1 MSDEQNK
8 NIQPNQG
15 SPTTPYYFAQ
25 PVPAYY
31 PYYQARQFPL
41 PHQQQQQ
48 QYQQTPQSQ
57 QPQQQQQTSDIPGM
71 LPLQQSFIE
80 NILRLNRGEEVTVYM
95 TFENNEQRVF
105 RGVIEAAGRD
115 HLILSEPQ
123 TGKRYLLLMVYL
135 DYVEFDN
142 EINYQFPGLGSFPS
156 R

>member
-8 NIQPNQG
+8 NIQSNQG
-15 SPTTPYYFAQ
+15 GYTPPYYYAQ
-25 PVPAYY
+25 PVPAAYY
-31 PYYQARQFPL
+31 PYYQQRQFPL
-41 PHQQQQQ
+41 PQQQQQ
-48 QYQQTPQSQ
+48 QQFQQT
-57 QPQQQQQTSDIPGM
+57 QQQTSDVPGM
-71 LPLQQSFIE
+71 LPLQQSYIE
-80 NILRLNRGEEVTVYM
+80 NILRLNRGEEVSVYM

-142 EINYQFPGLGSFPS
+142 EINYQFPGLGPFPS